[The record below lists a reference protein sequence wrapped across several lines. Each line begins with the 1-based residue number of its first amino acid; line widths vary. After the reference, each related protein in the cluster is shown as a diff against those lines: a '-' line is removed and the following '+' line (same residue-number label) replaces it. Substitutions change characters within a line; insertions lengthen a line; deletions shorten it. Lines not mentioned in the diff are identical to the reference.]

1 MKEFPM
7 RSTMGSNRVA
17 WLACGLIAGL
27 AIAYLCPHE
36 PAYAATADRDSQ
48 FMMVTCPVGN
58 MAGGITDPLDGVFIL
73 DFLTGQLKGAVLNR
87 NKQAFA
93 AFYVRDLAKDFGV
106 AGDEDPH
113 YCIVSGYSQMNAQQ
127 GPAYASG
134 VLFVGELTSGKV
146 AAYAF
151 PWLEPGFGQVMQ
163 LVPLDV
169 FPWKQPAPKK

>member
-1 MKEFPM
+1 MD
-7 RSTMGSNRVA
+7 SNRVA

-27 AIAYLCPHE
+27 VVAYVCPHE
-36 PAYAATADRDSQ
+36 PVQATTADRDSQ

-58 MAGGITDPLDGVFIL
+58 AAAGILDPMDGVFIL

-87 NKQAFA
+87 ANRTFA

-106 AGDEDPH
+106 DGAADPH

-127 GPAYASG
+127 GPTYASG

-151 PWLEPGFGQVMQ
+151 PWLEPGLGGPIALQ
-163 LVPLDV
+163 PLDV
-169 FPWKQPAPKK
+169 FQWKQPTPKGK

>member
-1 MKEFPM
+1 M
-7 RSTMGSNRVA
+7 RSTMDSNRVA
-17 WLACGLIAGL
+17 WLAGGLIAGL
-27 AIAYLCPHE
+27 AIAYVCPHE
-36 PAYAATADRDSQ
+36 PAYATTADRDTQ

-58 MAGGITDPLDGVFIL
+58 AAAGITDPMDGVFIL

-87 NKQAFA
+87 QTRAFS
-93 AFYVRDLAKDFGV
+93 AFYVRDLAKDFQV

-127 GPAYASG
+127 GPTFASG

-146 AAYAF
+146 HAYAF
-151 PWLEPGFGQVMQ
+151 PWLEPGFGEPMP
-163 LVPLDV
+163 LVPLAA